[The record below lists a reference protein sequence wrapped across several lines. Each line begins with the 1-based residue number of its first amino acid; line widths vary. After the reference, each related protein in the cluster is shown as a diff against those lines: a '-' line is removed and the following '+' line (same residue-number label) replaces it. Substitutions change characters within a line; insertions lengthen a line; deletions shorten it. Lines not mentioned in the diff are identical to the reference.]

1 MFLHSILKE
10 LNNYF
15 ILPDF
20 WGLSDHASLLVYIII
35 EEEFI
40 QEKKL
45 AIIKNNE
52 QERKFMNSLKSR
64 VENINTTNI
73 YSYENWEE
81 TVEKFTSIVEELWYK
96 HARQVHIT
104 KYSKTEWNNE
114 CSRNLFLY
122 QISRR
127 RLDWIKYKDT
137 VKIAKYTFFNNKI
150 QEIVMTNKRL

>member
-20 WGLSDHASLLVYIII
+20 WGLSDYASLLVYIII

-45 AIIKNNE
+45 AIIKNSE

-73 YSYENWEE
+73 HSYENWKE

-96 HARQVHIT
+96 YARQVHIT
-104 KYSKTEWNNE
+104 KHSKT
-114 CSRNLFLY
+114 
-122 QISRR
+122 
-127 RLDWIKYKDT
+127 
-137 VKIAKYTFFNNKI
+137 
-150 QEIVMTNKRL
+150 